1 MLSSLHIENVALI
14 KETTLLFDGGFTV
27 LTGETGAGKSIM
39 IDALALLCGGR
50 SDRELIRTGAAFAF
64 VEGVFDA
71 LSQETLDALAELE
84 VFPDEDGCI
93 FISRR
98 ITADGR
104 STAKIGERPLPS
116 SRLRAV
122 AELLVDIHGQ
132 QDTLHLAD
140 NKKQLPLLDAFARIT
155 PTLAEYKELYN
166 EYTALCREVEEI
178 SNAASDSAFRK
189 EMLEFKL
196 AELKKAKLKKG
207 EEAELEQLR
216 LRLRSA
222 EKIQRATTESYALLY
237 GRDGAVSEQLSAAAT
252 ALQGCAAALPEAKE
266 LAERLL
272 GTKYEIDDVAD
283 SLRSLAADCEAD
295 SEARLDETESR
306 LETIAGLKRR
316 FATDFEGLLTKEAEL
331 SEELNKIENSDE
343 LISEL
348 NKKKKS
354 VMSKMLAAAVVL
366 SEKRRAA
373 ASLLERRVADE
384 LVELDMPSVRF
395 TVEFAECAPTST
407 GCDRVEF
414 LIAPNAGEAAKPL
427 AKIASGGELARI
439 MLAFKSV
446 TAETEPARLMVF
458 DEIDTGVSGK
468 TSQKVG
474 ISLKKLAQR
483 SGAQAFCVTHSAQIA
498 VLADTHL
505 CVTKSEQN
513 GRTESTVTVLD
524 EESRIAEVARI
535 IGGINIGA
543 AAINAAKELF
553 LMSPSQT
560 ISSD

>member
-14 KETTLLFDGGFTV
+14 KETTLIFDGGFTV

-50 SDRELIRTGAAFAF
+50 SDKELIRTGANFAF

-71 LSQETLDALAELE
+71 LSPETLEALSALE
-84 VFPDEDGCI
+84 VYPDEDGCI

-104 STAKIGERPLPS
+104 STAKIGDRPLPS

-140 NKKQLPLLDAFARIT
+140 TKKQLPLLDSFAQLGSVLT
-155 PTLAEYKELYN
+155 EYKAAYN
-166 EYTALCREVEEI
+166 EYTDLSRQAEEI
-178 SNAASDSAFRK
+178 SSAAADSAFRK
-189 EMLEFKL
+189 DMLEFKL
-196 AELKKAKLKKG
+196 AELKKAKLRKG

-222 EKIQRATTESYALLY
+222 EKIERATTDSYGMLY
-237 GRDGAVSEQLSAAAT
+237 GRDGAVSEKLSEAAA
-252 ALQGCAAALPEAKE
+252 ALNSCATALPEAKE

-272 GTKYEIDDVAD
+272 SAKYEIDDVAD
-283 SLRSLAADCEAD
+283 SLRSLAAEIDGD
-295 SEARLDETESR
+295 SEARLDETEQR
-306 LETIAGLKRR
+306 LETISGLKRR
-316 FATDFEGLLTKEAEL
+316 FATDFDGLLSKEEKLTAEL
-331 SEELNKIENSDE
+331 ALIENSDE
-343 LISEL
+343 LLAEI
-348 NKKKKS
+348 NKKKKAS
-354 VMSKMLAAAVVL
+354 MGKLLDRASILTEARRKAASMLEKRVAEELAA
-366 SEKRRAA
+366 
-373 ASLLERRVADE
+373 
-384 LVELDMPSVRF
+384 LDMPSVSLS
-395 TVEFAECAPTST
+395 VAFAATEPTAS

-439 MLAFKSV
+439 MLAFKTV
-446 TAETEPARLMVF
+446 TAETEVARLMVF

-474 ISLKKLAQR
+474 ISLKKLTDRGGSQV
-483 SGAQAFCVTHSAQIA
+483 FCVTHSAQIA

-505 CVTKSEQN
+505 LVAKSEQD
-513 GRTESTVTVLD
+513 GRTESAVTVLD
-524 EESRIAEVARI
+524 TEARVAEIARI
-535 IGGINIGA
+535 IGGINIGS
-543 AAINAAKELF
+543 AAIDAAREL
-553 LMSPSQT
+553 LAEAHAL
-560 ISSD
+560 